1 MTSQGLTIN
10 YDVTMLMNR
19 NLDCVL

>member
-1 MTSQGLTIN
+1 MTSQGLKIN
-10 YDVTMLMNR
+10 YDVTILMNR